1 VTGPYLVEQPAE
13 RVMPSDVLATVH
25 VVLRASSGTPPA
37 LDRAKLG
44 SCIVV
49 PSPVHH
55 RNRDRWWSE
64 PPRNSATGPPG

>member
-37 LDRAKLG
+37 LDRAK
-44 SCIVV
+44 
-49 PSPVHH
+49 
-55 RNRDRWWSE
+55 
-64 PPRNSATGPPG
+64 